1 MTAETFTATVRPA
14 STFSTEK
21 KKGGSY
27 PLGSTA
33 ATALAALTATSTVN
47 DALDILSTVTRSQHV
62 VAANQIGLATSVE
75 N

>member
-1 MTAETFTATVRPA
+1 MTAETFDAVVRPA

-27 PLGSTA
+27 
-33 ATALAALTATSTVN
+33 ALTAGAVTALGALTTASTIN
-47 DALDILSTVTRSQHV
+47 DVLDILSTVTKDQHV
-62 VAANQIGLATSVE
+62 VAANQIGKASSTL